1 MGTARVWVSRLNSRL
16 ARQSTIYALAGVVVS
31 GLSAVSSAILARGLS
46 TEEFGSYAL
55 AISLLTLSALF
66 FEFGLFGPA
75 ARLVARAN
83 PATAREVFGGA
94 FLLCLPIAVAF
105 AIFIFVTSF
114 FVDGWFDVDIGS
126 ALEVLTPLL
135 VAYPL
140 SALLI
145 QIAQGFGRLEV
156 SSVGL
161 VLTGALTIAFLVL
174 ANVAFDGLTVLLA
187 LLARTLAFLISTLL
201 MTWWLRP
208 SFTRAREHIRVLIV
222 ETRQYGFNVYIGR
235 VLSTGTYNMDVLM
248 LGIWADASHVGFYA
262 LAGALSYI
270 ASLPAVGFASALFPR
285 MSQGGP
291 LLTKWPLMA
300 LALGLLSIAAMV
312 IAAGPVI
319 EIVFGSRYAE
329 ARDLA
334 IVLTL
339 AQAIR
344 GVTAVYN
351 NYMMATAMGVALRN
365 SALVLT
371 ISNLIFN
378 FSLIPSFGAM
388 GAAWAS
394 VLALIVNYM
403 ARIYY
408 YRRELRAR
416 ELAPQG

>member
-1 MGTARVWVSRLNSRL
+1 MGTARAWILGLNSRL

-75 ARLVARAN
+75 ARLVARAD
-83 PATAREVFGGA
+83 PKGAREVFGGA
-94 FLLCLPIAVAF
+94 LLLCLPISASF
-105 AIFIFVTSF
+105 AIFIFATSF
-114 FVDGWFDVDIGS
+114 FVDGWFDVDIGT

-156 SSVGL
+156 SSGGQ
-161 VLTGALTIAFLVL
+161 VLTGALTIVFLVVAIL
-174 ANVAFDGLTVLLA
+174 AFGGLTVMLA
-187 LLARTLAFLISTLL
+187 LLARTLAFLIGTLL
-201 MTWWLRP
+201 MVWWLKP
-208 SFTRAREHIRVLIV
+208 AFAHAREHIRVLLV
-222 ETRQYGFNVYIGR
+222 ETRQYGLNIYVGR
-235 VLSTGTYNMDVLM
+235 VLSIGTYNMDVLM
-248 LGIWADASHVGFYA
+248 LGIWASAPEVGFYA
-262 LAGALSYI
+262 LAGALAYI
-270 ASLPAVGFASALFPR
+270 ASLPTAGFASALFPR
-285 MSQGGP
+285 MSQGGRLEP
-291 LLTKWPLMA
+291 KWPLTA
-300 LALGLLSIAAMV
+300 LALGALGVVGMLIF
-312 IAAGPVI
+312 AGPVI
-319 EIVFGSRYAE
+319 DVVFGARYAE

-334 IVLTL
+334 VVLAI

-371 ISNLIFN
+371 ISNVVFN

-394 VLALIVNYM
+394 VLALIVNYF

-408 YRRELRAR
+408 YRREIRMR
-416 ELAPQG
+416 EQALQE